1 MINRRQE
8 IPMKTKA
15 DEADRRA
22 HTIAEVESREDSYR
36 AAFEHSMIGL
46 YRTSPDGRILLAN
59 QALLEILGFSSFAEI
74 AKRNLHQDG
83 YEPDLP
89 RSLFLERIERE
100 GAIVGL
106 DSAWLRKDGSI
117 LHVRESARVVRDE
130 NGDTIYYEGT
140 VVDITEQVHAT
151 EQLQAAHEQLN
162 ATLNALPDLLF
173 EVDRHGTILD
183 FRAPNPNILYT
194 EPREFL
200 GKRVTDCIP
209 APASATIMKS
219 IKKATKTGQHSGAS
233 YSLDVRGKT
242 RWFELSVAAKGD
254 ASTGNIRFI
263 ALVRDITDRR
273 EAEDELRR
281 TTLELAQEQKELTE
295 KNITLKQI
303 LDHLARE
310 KKDFRRQLSRE
321 LDQTLKPYLK
331 KLMSKDTVSQRD
343 LETLGEMI
351 NAVLSRESDD
361 FEARYADLTPREKE
375 ICDLISDG
383 LSSKQISDC
392 LVLSPATI
400 HKHREQIRKKLK
412 ITNKSVNLSSYLRS
426 NRIDPSTQ

>member
-1 MINRRQE
+1 
-8 IPMKTKA
+8 MKTKA
-15 DEADRRA
+15 DEVDQQASTSAGTEASD
-22 HTIAEVESREDSYR
+22 DSYR
-36 AAFEHSMIGL
+36 AAFEHSLIGL
-46 YRTSPDGRILLAN
+46 YRTTPDGRILLAN
-59 QALLEILGFSSFAEI
+59 QALIDMLGFSSFAEL
-74 AKRNLHQDG
+74 AKRNLHLGG
-83 YEPDLP
+83 YGPEYP
-89 RSLFLERIERE
+89 RSRFVERIERE
-100 GAIVGL
+100 NAIIGL
-106 DSAWLRKDGSI
+106 DSAWVRKDGTV
-117 LHVRESARVVRDE
+117 LHVRESARAVRDAKG
-130 NGDTIYYEGT
+130 NTAYYEGT

-173 EVDRHGTILD
+173 EVDRKGTILD
-183 FRAPNPNILYT
+183 FRAPNPNMLYA

-200 GKRVTDCIP
+200 GRRVKDCIP
-209 APASATIMKS
+209 APASATIMNS
-219 IKKATKTGQHSGAS
+219 IRKATKTGQHSGVD
-233 YSLDVRGKT
+233 YSLSVRGRT

-254 ASTGNIRFI
+254 ASARNVRFI
-263 ALVRDITDRR
+263 ALVRDITDRK

-281 TTLELAQEQKELTE
+281 TTLELEEEHKELTE
-295 KNITLKQI
+295 KNIALKQI

-321 LDQTLKPYLK
+321 LDQTLKPYLR
-331 KLMSKDTVSQRD
+331 KLLSKDSVTQRD
-343 LETLGEMI
+343 LEILGEMI

-392 LVLSPATI
+392 LVLSPATV

-412 ITNKSVNLSSYLRS
+412 ITNKSVNLNSYLRS
-426 NRIDPSTQ
+426 NRTDSST